1 MLFFIVAIFA
11 FFFINPLTISY
22 AIKYLCRFLGDVFE
36 WIEQGSASPSQNNVN
51 NSIYVDIEPLNKE
64 EAQTKPK
71 VTSFKEL
78 YDYEHEE
85 FKLDK

>member
-22 AIKYLCRFLGDVFE
+22 AIKYLCRFLGYIFK
-36 WIEQGSASPSQNNVN
+36 WIEKGSASPSQNNIN
-51 NSIYVDIEPLNKE
+51 NFNNVQIEQKE
-64 EAQTKPK
+64 EAQIKHK

>member
-22 AIKYLCRFLGDVFE
+22 AIKYLCRFLEDVFK
-36 WIEQGSASPSQNNVN
+36 WIEQGSISPSQNNVN
-51 NSIYVDIEPLNKE
+51 NFNNVQIKQKE
-64 EAQTKPK
+64 EIQNKSK
-71 VTSFKEL
+71 MTSFKEL

>member
-1 MLFFIVAIFA
+1 MLFFVVAIFA

-22 AIKYLCRFLGDVFE
+22 AIKYLCRFLGDVFK
-36 WIEQGSASPSQNNVN
+36 WIEQGSVLPSQNNIN
-51 NSIYVDIEPLNKE
+51 NFNNVQIEQKE
-64 EAQTKPK
+64 EAQIKHK

>member
-1 MLFFIVAIFA
+1 MIQDHMRSNSSESNKQNFNTVQ
-11 FFFINPLTISY
+11 
-22 AIKYLCRFLGDVFE
+22 IKQENDEV
-36 WIEQGSASPSQNNVN
+36 QN
-51 NSIYVDIEPLNKE
+51 
-64 EAQTKPK
+64 KPK

>member
-22 AIKYLCRFLGDVFE
+22 AIKYLCRFLGDVFK
-36 WIEQGSASPSQNNVN
+36 WIEQGIASPSQNNIN
-51 NSIYVDIEPLNKE
+51 NFNNVQIEQKE
-64 EAQTKPK
+64 EAQIKHK

>member
-22 AIKYLCRFLGDVFE
+22 AIKYLCRFLGDVFK
-36 WIEQGSASPSQNNVN
+36 WIEQGSASPSQNNIN
-51 NSIYVDIEPLNKE
+51 NFNNVQIEQKE
-64 EAQTKPK
+64 EAQIKHK

>member
-22 AIKYLCRFLGDVFE
+22 AIKYLCRFLGDVFK
-36 WIEQGSASPSQNNVN
+36 WIEQGSVPPSQNNIN
-51 NSIYVDIEPLNKE
+51 NFNNVQIEQKK
-64 EAQTKPK
+64 EAQIKHK
-71 VTSFKEL
+71 VASFKEL

>member
-1 MLFFIVAIFA
+1 MFFIVVIFA

-22 AIKYLCRFLGDVFE
+22 AIKYLCRFLGDIFK
-36 WIEQGSASPSQNNVN
+36 WIEQGSAQPSRNNINNFNNVQ
-51 NSIYVDIEPLNKE
+51 IEQKE
-64 EAQTKPK
+64 EIQNKSKA
-71 VTSFKEL
+71 TSFKEL

>member
-1 MLFFIVAIFA
+1 MLALIPSAIIIA
-11 FFFINPLTISY
+11 FFMFVLPKWINIGGHIIQDHMRSNSSESNKHNFNTVQ
-22 AIKYLCRFLGDVFE
+22 IKQENDEV
-36 WIEQGSASPSQNNVN
+36 QNK
-51 NSIYVDIEPLNKE
+51 S
-64 EAQTKPK
+64 K

>member
-22 AIKYLCRFLGDVFE
+22 AIKYLCRFLGDIFK
-36 WIEQGSASPSQNNVN
+36 WIEQGSTLPSQNNVN
-51 NSIYVDIEPLNKE
+51 NSTYADIEPLNKE
-64 EAQTKPK
+64 ESQIKLK

-78 YDYEHEE
+78 YDYNHEE